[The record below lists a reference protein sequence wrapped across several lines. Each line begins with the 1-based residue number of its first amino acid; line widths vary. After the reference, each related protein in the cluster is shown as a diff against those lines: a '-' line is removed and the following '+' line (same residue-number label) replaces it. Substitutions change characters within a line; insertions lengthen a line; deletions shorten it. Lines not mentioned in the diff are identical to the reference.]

1 MVKEYTYLVAYQAT
15 LYTGAVIVSNTL
27 FAMKANEYFEDD
39 EFYSTAYTCAEGDA
53 RQKYPNNVSNIVVL
67 NVVNLTKLKPIME
80 V

>member
-1 MVKEYTYLVAYQAT
+1 MVKEYTYLVVYQAT

-27 FAMKANEYFEDD
+27 FAIKADGYFEDD

-53 RQKYPNNVSNIVVL
+53 KRKYPNNVSNIVVS
-67 NVVNLTKLKPIME
+67 NIINLTKLKPVME

>member
-1 MVKEYTYLVAYQAT
+1 MVKNYTYLVAYLAT

-27 FAMKANEYFEDD
+27 FVMKADEYFEDD

-53 RQKYPNNVSNIVVL
+53 KQKYPNNVSNIVIS
-67 NVVNLTKLKPIME
+67 NIINLTKMKPVME